1 MKKLSL
7 KLENNRKKLFL
18 VFIPLILSAYTHMWN
33 PIGFPSLHVDE
44 GHYLRKTMSTLE
56 GGSLQP
62 QDRYFAPYFGQ
73 ILLAGFFGL
82 FGYPDILNYD
92 DSLESIEHLYLF
104 PRLLM
109 SFFAIIDTFLIFKIV
124 ERRYGFKVALIASIL
139 FAVLPYTWLIRRIFL
154 ESIQLPLLLTS
165 ILFALYIKDNSKPNH
180 EAGNKKLFF
189 YILMSGI
196 FLGLSIFT
204 KIPIFTMIPLVAY
217 LIYTNSNTHKFRNL
231 GLWLIPVL
239 IIPLLWPAHAISIG
253 EFEKWKDDVLH
264 QTTERK
270 SKPLLN
276 SLKTFFFNDPVLFT
290 LGISGII
297 FAAIKRDLFILLYSI
312 PFLLFLYLIDFVS
325 SFHVI
330 PLLPIFAIAGAK
342 LIVDL
347 SNMIPSVRI
356 KQITPYII
364 ISSIAIFGLVSTY
377 LLISINVNSI
387 VLETHSVLI
396 EKLSESNN
404 SVTLIG
410 NPLYIWMP
418 RHVFDI
424 DYEDRS
430 YFSTR
435 PLTTTDYI
443 LISDSGQK
451 KIQKEDSKR
460 GNFQTQLFNNTQII
474 ESIKAENMKKG
485 YNIKN
490 YPYSNMK
497 LNPNIKQID
506 IHANY

>member
-1 MKKLSL
+1 MNNLNL

-18 VFIPLILSAYTHMWN
+18 IFIPLILSAFTHTWN

-56 GGSLQP
+56 GEGLQP

-73 ILLAGFFGL
+73 ILLAGFFGI

-92 DSLESIEHLYLF
+92 DSIESVENLYLF

-109 SFFAIIDTFLIFKIV
+109 SSFAIIDTFLIFKIV
-124 ERRYGFKVALIASIL
+124 ERRYGFKTALIASIL
-139 FAVLPYTWLIRRIFL
+139 FAVLPYTWLVRRIFL

-165 ILFALYIKDNSKPNH
+165 ILFALYIKDNSRPNDNVR
-180 EAGNKKLFF
+180 NKKLFF
-189 YILMSGI
+189 YIIMSGI

-217 LIYTNSNTHKFRNL
+217 IIYTNSFTHKLRNL
-231 GLWLIPVL
+231 ALWLIPVL
-239 IIPLLWPAHAISIG
+239 IIPLLWPAHAMSIG
-253 EFEKWKDDVLH
+253 EFDKWKDDVLH

-270 SKPLLN
+270 SKPLIN
-276 SLKTFFFNDPVLFT
+276 TLKTFFFNDPVLFV

-312 PFLLFLYLIDFVS
+312 PFLLFLYLLDFVS

-347 SNMIPSVRI
+347 SNMIPLLRL

-377 LLISINVNSI
+377 LLISINVNSVVI
-387 VLETHSVLI
+387 ETHSVLI

-424 DYEDRS
+424 TYDDRS
-430 YFSTR
+430 YYSTR
-435 PLTTTDYI
+435 PLATQDYI

-460 GNFQTQLFNNTQII
+460 GNFQKQLFNDTQII
-474 ESIKAENMKKG
+474 ESIKADNMKKG